1 LSVFAA
7 FFRINITRILSPVW
21 LHNKNRVIK
30 VRKALHKTYGFILL
44 LPLLFTFSG
53 CASLSTTALNAAP
66 ELALPSEPRG
76 GALIGE
82 YETKFGLKAT
92 ARNVNIA
99 LAAKLIDN
107 KIVRPGEIFS
117 YNETVGPTTKA
128 NGFKSAQVFFKGKKS
143 YGYGGGVCQVS
154 STLFN
159 AVEKAGLKVIERH
172 SHSLPVDYVPKGKDA
187 ATSHGGIDFKF
198 ENNLDKPVR
207 IDSYVD
213 KAGIVGV
220 KLYKLGY

>member
-1 LSVFAA
+1 MKRTLLKICVM
-7 FFRINITRILSPVW
+7 
-21 LHNKNRVIK
+21 
-30 VRKALHKTYGFILL
+30 FIV
-44 LPLLFTFSG
+44 LPLFMTG
-53 CASLSTTALNAAP
+53 CANLPTTALNAAT
-66 ELALPSEPRG
+66 ELTLPAVPRG

-82 YETKFGLKAT
+82 YETKFSLNAK

-107 KIVRPGEIFS
+107 KVVRPGETFS

-128 NGFKSAQVFFKGKKS
+128 NGFRRAQIYVKGRKE

-159 AVEKAGLKVIERH
+159 AVDEAGLKVVERH
-172 SHSLPVDYVPKGKDA
+172 DHSLPVDYVPKGRDA

-198 ENNLDKPVR
+198 VNNLDKPIR

-213 KAGIVGV
+213 KTGIVGV
-220 KLYKLGY
+220 RLYMID